1 MTRAST
7 VSFLFAGAA
16 VCASIF
22 SGAQLAACSS
32 SSDVTN
38 TADASPQGDASP
50 DVLGNQPDGGP
61 GDGGPTGDDA
71 STQLPT
77 VAEVEPNDGT
87 TTDAGVQTQLVA
99 FPSNVTGA
107 INPADDL
114 DVFSASLVAGD
125 VWTWTLET
133 KGSAMAPHLGIS
145 ELGNKVP
152 TMAAKGAAGGSAEQE
167 QFVFETETFFA
178 IVRDA
183 RNVGTSQHVGSPG
196 HTYQLTGRK
205 TPRTPTALV
214 VPSTAQGTLRTKT
227 AIATYAFT
235 LTQQT
240 GLDIELKG
248 TRKAAPSNVD
258 SRMSLF
264 DATKKKYLL
273 TNDDISGSITDSKLG
288 GVLPPS
294 DYVLVVENV
303 SPDATDLSFEL
314 VTTLR

>member
-1 MTRAST
+1 MTRASS
-7 VSFLFAGAA
+7 VSFLFAGAVA
-16 VCASIF
+16 VAGIAA
-22 SGAQLAACSS
+22 GGQLAACSS
-32 SSDVTN
+32 SDEITTDAGSQV
-38 TADASPQGDASP
+38 DASTDA
-50 DVLGNQPDGGP
+50 VGNPSDSAT
-61 GDGGPTGDDA
+61 GDGGTTPGDDA
-71 STQLPT
+71 STPLPT
-77 VAEVEPNDGT
+77 VAEVEPNNGT
-87 TTDAGVQTQLVA
+87 ATDAGGAQTQLVA

-107 INPADDL
+107 INPADDI

-125 VWTWTLET
+125 VWTWTLDA
-133 KGSAMAPHLGIS
+133 KSSAMAPHLGLS

-167 QFVFETETFFA
+167 HFVFETETFFA

-183 RNVGTSQHVGSPG
+183 RNVGTSQHVGSAA

-248 TRKAAPSNVD
+248 TRKAPASNID

-264 DATKKKYLL
+264 DATKKKYLI
-273 TNDDISGSITDSKLG
+273 TNDDISGSITDSKVG
-288 GVLPPS
+288 GVLPAS

-303 SPDATDLSFEL
+303 APDATDLSFEL

>member
-1 MTRAST
+1 MTRASS

-16 VCASIF
+16 VAAGILA
-22 SGAQLAACSS
+22 GGQLAACSS
-32 SSDVTN
+32 SDDATTDSGPHIDTN
-38 TADASPQGDASP
+38 PDAVA
-50 DVLGNQPDGGP
+50 NQPDAATN
-61 GDGGPTGDDA
+61 DDAATGDDA
-71 STQLPT
+71 ATTLPT
-77 VAEVEPNDGT
+77 VAEVEPNNGT
-87 TTDAGVQTQLVA
+87 TTEAGVQTQLVV

-107 INPADDL
+107 INPADDI

-125 VWTWTLET
+125 VWTWTLDA
-133 KGSAMAPHLGIS
+133 KGSALAPHLGIS

-152 TMAAKGAAGGSAEQE
+152 TMAAKGAAGASAEQE
-167 QFVFETETFFA
+167 HFVFETETFFA

-183 RNVGTSQHVGSPG
+183 RNVGTSQHVGSAG

-205 TPRTPTALV
+205 TPRAPTALV

-248 TRKAAPSNVD
+248 TRKAPASNID

-264 DATKKKYLL
+264 DATKKKYLI
-273 TNDDISGSITDSKLG
+273 TNDDISGSITDSKVG

-303 SPDATDLSFEL
+303 APDATDLSYEL

>member
-1 MTRAST
+1 MTRASS
-7 VSFLFAGAA
+7 VSFLFAGAVA
-16 VCASIF
+16 AAGILA
-22 SGAQLAACSS
+22 GAQLAACSS
-32 SSDVTN
+32 SDETTTDSGPHTDTN
-38 TADASPQGDASP
+38 ADAIA
-50 DVLGNQPDGGP
+50 NQPDAVT

-71 STQLPT
+71 STPLPT
-77 VAEVEPNDGT
+77 VAEVEPNNGT
-87 TTDAGVQTQLVA
+87 TTDAGVETQLVA

-125 VWTWTLET
+125 VWTWTLDA

-152 TMAAKGAAGGSAEQE
+152 TMAAKGAAGASAEQE
-167 QFVFETETFFA
+167 HFVFESETFFA

-183 RNVGTSQHVGSPG
+183 RNVGTSQHVGSAA

-205 TPRTPTALV
+205 TPRPPTALV

-248 TRKAAPSNVD
+248 TRKAPASNID

-264 DATKKKYLL
+264 DATKKKYLI
-273 TNDDISGSITDSKLG
+273 TNDDISGSVTDSKVG
-288 GVLPPS
+288 GVLPAS
-294 DYVLVVENV
+294 DYILVVENV
-303 SPDATDLSFEL
+303 APDATDLSFEL